1 MNSRTRQR
9 QRLWKTILKT
19 GQAMEKA
26 GNENNWVALNEL
38 IEKRLKLLQ
47 EFFAEP
53 IANSHTQNLKQMQ
66 EEIQIILQ
74 QTEKARNLT
83 AANQNI
89 VAASLR
95 KLTQTKAAIKNYQV

>member
-1 MNSRTRQR
+1 MSNRTRER

-26 GNENNWVALNEL
+26 GNENDWVALNGL

-53 IANSHTQNLKQMQ
+53 IANSHTQNLKQIQ
-66 EEIQIILQ
+66 DEIQVILD

-83 AANQNI
+83 KTNQNI

-95 KLTQTKAAIKNYQV
+95 KLTQTKTAIKNYQT